1 MIKNVSMYSIVPKST
16 NAVKNI
22 VGIAKTQQQQLT
34 QGVKEGIEKGRRLS
48 LQQQRGTIKTAQAKL
63 VGIKRALPPELWYG
77 FLGTISPVPGG
88 TIIGIGLGR
97 LIKVLKNI
105 K

>member
-1 MIKNVSMYSIVPKST
+1 MIKSLSIYSIVPKST
-16 NAVKNI
+16 KTVKEI
-22 VGIAKTQQQQLT
+22 VGVAKTQKQQLSS
-34 QGVKEGIEKGRRLS
+34 GIKEGIEKGRRLS
-48 LQQQRGTIKTAQAKL
+48 AQQQRGKLKTAQAQL
-63 VGIKRALPPELWYG
+63 IGIKRALPPELWYG